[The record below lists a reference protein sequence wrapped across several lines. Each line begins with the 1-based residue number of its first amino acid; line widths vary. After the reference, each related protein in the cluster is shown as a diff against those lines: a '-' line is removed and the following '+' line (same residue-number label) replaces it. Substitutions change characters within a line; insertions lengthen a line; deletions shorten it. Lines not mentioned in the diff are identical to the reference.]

1 MILPF
6 LCKYIRHLRV
16 LSKKGMGVRGDLDW
30 KDNKRQEEQRL
41 IVDAMK
47 NYLADRR
54 GFIMEMTPQDLI
66 RVLDP
71 IPVDMAR

>member
-1 MILPF
+1 
-6 LCKYIRHLRV
+6 
-16 LSKKGMGVRGDLDW
+16 
-30 KDNKRQEEQRL
+30 
-41 IVDAMK
+41 MK